1 MRTLAERLVWARLDK
16 GARDGADFTQTDLA
30 AKAGVSQG
38 AIGHLES
45 GRTSTSRS
53 ITSIAKALDVDPM
66 WLAEGKGEPRTS
78 AAPAVDAPERDTSEF
93 IRGVSRVV
101 PDGIDEDTY
110 PVKLV
115 NLRLQAGFPGFEAD
129 RSFED
134 GGTVNVPQQW
144 IDRNNLV
151 PNCLMAIKVRGDSM
165 EPMLFEDDVVV
176 INIADTKPANGK
188 IYAINFDGQAVV
200 KQMVWAENDWWLH
213 SFNPEHKRRRCRSG
227 ECIVIGQV
235 VHRGGSSLIGK
246 L

>member
-16 GARDGADFTQTDLA
+16 ASRDGADFTQTDLA
-30 AKAGVSQG
+30 NKAGVSQG

-53 ITSIAKALDVDPM
+53 ITSIAKALDVDPI
-66 WLAEGKGEPRTS
+66 WLAEGKGEPRS
-78 AAPAVDAPERDTSEF
+78 GDRMDALASGDPAEF
-93 IRGVSRVV
+93 VQNATRVT
-101 PDGIDEDTY
+101 PDGVDEDTF

-144 IDRNNLV
+144 IDRNELV
-151 PNCLMAIKVRGDSM
+151 PNCLIAIKVRGDSM
-165 EPMLFEDDVVV
+165 EPMMFEDDIVV
-176 INIADTKPANGK
+176 INIADTKPVNGQ

-200 KQMVWAENDWWLH
+200 KQMVYAERDWWLH
-213 SFNPEHKRRRCRSG
+213 SFNPDHKRKRCRSG
-227 ECIVIGQV
+227 ECIVIGKLV
-235 VHRGGSSLIGK
+235 YLPGRSLIGK